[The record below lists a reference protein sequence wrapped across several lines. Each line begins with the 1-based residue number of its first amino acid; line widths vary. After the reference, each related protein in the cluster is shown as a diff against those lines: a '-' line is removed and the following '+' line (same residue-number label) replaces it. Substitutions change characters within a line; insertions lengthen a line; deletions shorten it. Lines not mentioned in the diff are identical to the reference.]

1 MRKVKL
7 RGPGRGTSE
16 SCSGSIR
23 TNLCKKLAQKVQG
36 MSREEALAELQD
48 EVRQEKGKAKN
59 KPSLAFKAS
68 TKNKASLK
76 TKPSAKLKSKKKHS
90 EKTALVKASAK
101 AASKQHLSE
110 DPPLP
115 QPEQAPPAENE
126 SEDPLPVQE
135 AIVVS
140 EAAGKL
146 SFGKQGRT
154 THGSTSGMYTCVTDF
169 GGWSS
174 RALRLHFWW

>member
-1 MRKVKL
+1 
-7 RGPGRGTSE
+7 
-16 SCSGSIR
+16 
-23 TNLCKKLAQKVQG
+23 

-101 AASKQHLSE
+101 AGSKQYLSE

-115 QPEQAPPAENE
+115 PPEQHCHSACGQQC
-126 SEDPLPVQE
+126 L
-135 AIVVS
+135 
-140 EAAGKL
+140 
-146 SFGKQGRT
+146 
-154 THGSTSGMYTCVTDF
+154 
-169 GGWSS
+169 
-174 RALRLHFWW
+174 

>member
-1 MRKVKL
+1 MNEKVKL
-7 RGPGRGTSE
+7 KGPGRGTPE

-23 TNLCKKLAQKVQG
+23 INLCKKLAQKVRG

-48 EVRQEKGKAKN
+48 EIRQEKGKAKN

-101 AASKQHLSE
+101 AGSKQHLSE

-115 QPEQAPPAENE
+115 PPEQAPPAEMNLE
-126 SEDPLPVQE
+126 ILFSCR
-135 AIVVS
+135 
-140 EAAGKL
+140 KL
-146 SFGKQGRT
+146 LLSQKQRA
-154 THGSTSGMYTCVTDF
+154 SSALA
-169 GGWSS
+169 S
-174 RALRLHFWW
+174 RAGPLTAPQVCTPVSLLVGGAQEL

>member
-36 MSREEALAELQD
+36 MSREEALSREKVLAELQD

-146 SFGKQGRT
+146 SFGKQAGPLMAAPQVCT
-154 THGSTSGMYTCVTDF
+154 PVSLTLV
-169 GGWSS
+169 GG
-174 RALRLHFWW
+174 AQEL

>member
-110 DPPLP
+110 DPPVPPPDFSCRKLLLS
-115 QPEQAPPAENE
+115 QKQQASSA
-126 SEDPLPVQE
+126 L
-135 AIVVS
+135 A
-140 EAAGKL
+140 
-146 SFGKQGRT
+146 
-154 THGSTSGMYTCVTDF
+154 
-169 GGWSS
+169 S
-174 RALRLHFWW
+174 RAGPLMAAPQVCTPVSLTLVGGAQEL